1 MNLKDMESGLY
12 RALDKPTNRFRGTK
26 GLSSVDVDTDH
37 EDWHVLSYISVVR
50 SGLMS
55 NTGTTEKLK
64 TKNDVAPLADSD
76 EFYSALLIAHRDLD
90 IDQSTTLN
98 ARLVL
103 LLANEIG
110 DLERVK
116 TIVQLAKTVEPYKH

>member
-1 MNLKDMESGLY
+1 MSTAADLK
-12 RALDKPTNRFRGTK
+12 PNNN
-26 GLSSVDVDTDH
+26 VP
-37 EDWHVLSYISVVR
+37 
-50 SGLMS
+50 
-55 NTGTTEKLK
+55 
-64 TKNDVAPLADSD
+64 PLVDSD
-76 EFYSALLIAHRDLD
+76 DFFSALLMAHRDLD

-116 TIVQLAKTVEPYKH
+116 TIVQLAKTIEHV

>member
-1 MNLKDMESGLY
+1 MSTAADLK
-12 RALDKPTNRFRGTK
+12 PNNN
-26 GLSSVDVDTDH
+26 
-37 EDWHVLSYISVVR
+37 VL
-50 SGLMS
+50 
-55 NTGTTEKLK
+55 
-64 TKNDVAPLADSD
+64 PLVGSD
-76 EFYSALLIAHRDLD
+76 DFFSALLMAHRDLD

-116 TIVQLAKTVEPYKH
+116 TIVQLAKTIEHV

>member
-1 MNLKDMESGLY
+1 LERKELN
-12 RALDKPTNRFRGTK
+12 
-26 GLSSVDVDTDH
+26 SVDVDTDH
-37 EDWHVLSYISVVR
+37 EDWQVLSYISVVR

-55 NTGTTEKLK
+55 NTSTAEKLDN
-64 TKNDVAPLADSD
+64 NDNVTSLADSD
-76 EFYSALLIAHRDLD
+76 EFYSALLIAHRDLN

-116 TIVQLAKTVEPYKH
+116 TIVQLAKTIEPYKH

>member
-1 MNLKDMESGLY
+1 MSTAADLK
-12 RALDKPTNRFRGTK
+12 PNNN
-26 GLSSVDVDTDH
+26 
-37 EDWHVLSYISVVR
+37 VL
-50 SGLMS
+50 
-55 NTGTTEKLK
+55 
-64 TKNDVAPLADSD
+64 PLVDSD
-76 EFYSALLIAHRDLD
+76 DFFSALLMAHRDLD

-116 TIVQLAKTVEPYKH
+116 TIVQLAKTIEHV